1 VRQDASRVWT
11 ILSDE
16 DEQLTRRLDLEQLDS
31 EGLDWFA
38 DGPGGAQVGALG
50 DVLTAAA
57 GPNVDAGWIDAV
69 GAAIGRQLAYRE
81 HGSVLLVIPGDGVWF
96 HATATRNR
104 SSIQRHGLDWAR
116 MVPPGIAGSLAAE
129 TAGVFLCSD
138 LEGAEWFAG
147 MCRDTTADI
156 WSATLRDVWLE
167 SAPAGNGGA
176 HWMICPHLIPASQI
190 HLVRQD
196 IPSGRR

>member
-1 VRQDASRVWT
+1 MHQDAGRVWT

-16 DEQLTRRLDLEQLDS
+16 DERLSRRLELGQLDS
-31 EGLDWFA
+31 AGLDWFA
-38 DGPGGAQVGALG
+38 DGPGDAQAGALG
-50 DVLTAAA
+50 DVLNSAA
-57 GPNVDAGWIDAV
+57 GLNVDAGWIDAV
-69 GAAIGRQLAYRE
+69 SAAIRRQLAYGE
-81 HGSVLLVIPGDGVWF
+81 HGSPLLVIAGDGVWY
-96 HATATRNR
+96 HATASRNR
-104 SSIQRHGLDWAR
+104 SSIQRHGLDWSR

-147 MCRDTTADI
+147 MCRDATADI
-156 WSATLRDVWLE
+156 WSATLHGVWLE

-176 HWMICPHLIPASQI
+176 HWIICPHVIPARQI
-190 HLVRQD
+190 QLVRRD